1 MTVTISIDEEVV
13 QAGRK
18 RAAELKGK
26 GQRRR
31 YSFSAYVEE
40 LIDVDT
46 GGRGVLP
53 KDEPSQDGQSQ

>member
-18 RAAELKGK
+18 RAEDLKGR

-46 GGRGVLP
+46 SGDGVLP
-53 KDEPSQDGQSQ
+53 EDESQ

>member
-1 MTVTISIDEEVV
+1 MTVTISIDKDVAE
-13 QAGRK
+13 AGRK
-18 RAAELKGK
+18 KADALKGK

-46 GGRGVLP
+46 SGDGLLP
-53 KDEPSQDGQSQ
+53 EEESR

>member
-1 MTVTISIDEEVV
+1 MTVTISIDKDVAE
-13 QAGRK
+13 AGRK
-18 RAAELKGK
+18 KADALKGK

-46 GGRGVLP
+46 SGDGLLP
-53 KDEPSQDGQSQ
+53 EEEFR

>member
-1 MTVTISIDEEVV
+1 MTVTISIDKDVAE
-13 QAGRK
+13 AGRK
-18 RAAELKGK
+18 KADALKGK

-46 GGRGVLP
+46 SG
-53 KDEPSQDGQSQ
+53 DGLVPEEESR